1 MKVLFADSRLKW
13 ATIGGPLTNFVFQP
27 LEVLL
32 VLFVAQ
38 EILGVETTADVLTKE
53 GAAVGVFIATQAAIG
68 SVGVA
73 FAPTVAKRLA
83 LGSMYIAGLA
93 MLGGG
98 FLLVAI
104 LGNWLAV
111 IPAGIAVTGVTW
123 VNVALVTLRQR
134 LAPPDQMGRVIAAS
148 RTLAWAGLPLGA
160 ALGGVL
166 AGTFG
171 IVPVYLAGSIGV
183 LGVTLLLTRT
193 ALYQDR
199 VMAIGEVT
207 KR

>member
-1 MKVLFADSRLKW
+1 
-13 ATIGGPLTNFVFQP
+13 
-27 LEVLL
+27 
-32 VLFVAQ
+32 
-38 EILGVETTADVLTKE
+38 
-53 GAAVGVFIATQAAIG
+53 
-68 SVGVA
+68 
-73 FAPTVAKRLA
+73 
-83 LGSMYIAGLA
+83 
-93 MLGGG
+93 
-98 FLLVAI
+98 
-104 LGNWLAV
+104 
-111 IPAGIAVTGVTW
+111 
-123 VNVALVTLRQR
+123 
-134 LAPPDQMGRVIAAS
+134 MGRVIAAS